1 MTGLA
6 WCAGHAGHAVAERGR
21 VRRALRG
28 LCLVEPGRAERGS
41 GTVLTLGLVA
51 VVCALMVG
59 IALLGRAQ
67 CARTTAQTAAD
78 LAALAAAQDVRDA
91 SSGQFGLGSGVSGAP
106 CEVARQVARANDS
119 SLTGCWLLDGGV
131 VRVTTAR
138 PGGLG
143 AATASARAGPAPSDP
158 G

>member
-1 MTGLA
+1 M
-6 WCAGHAGHAVAERGR
+6 VA
-21 VRRALRG
+21 
-28 LCLVEPGRAERGS
+28 
-41 GTVLTLGLVA
+41 
-51 VVCALMVG
+51 

-67 CARTTAQTAAD
+67 CARSTAQTAAD

-91 SSGQFGLGSGVSGAP
+91 SGGQVEAGTGVRGAP
-106 CEVARQVARANDS
+106 CAVARQIASANGS

-131 VRVTTAR
+131 VRVTTLR

-158 G
+158 S